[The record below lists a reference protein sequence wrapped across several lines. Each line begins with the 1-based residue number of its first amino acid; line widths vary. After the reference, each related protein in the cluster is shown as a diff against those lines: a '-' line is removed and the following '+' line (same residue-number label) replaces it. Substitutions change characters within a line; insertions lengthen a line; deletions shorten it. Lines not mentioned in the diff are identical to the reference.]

1 MVLLG
6 FAIGV
11 VSSVVTGGNAYLLKV
26 RDAFFTALLGVTCVV
41 TLFTHD
47 RPMLFYVSRYMT
59 AGRDP
64 AKIAAYDRLHEV
76 PVGRRTFRVLS
87 VVWGIG
93 LVVEATA
100 RLTLADLLTT
110 GTFLAASP
118 FVTSTVLGSLFVFS
132 VLYVRRVK
140 GETAALLRPG
150 AAGAASDSEGSPPAH
165 PAPRGRR

>member
-1 MVLLG
+1 M
-6 FAIGV
+6 A
-11 VSSVVTGGNAYLLKV
+11 
-26 RDAFFTALLGVTCVV
+26 CVV

-47 RPMLFYVSRYMT
+47 RPLLFYVSRYMT

-87 VVWGIG
+87 LVWGLG

-110 GTFLAASP
+110 GTFLAVSP

-140 GETAALLRPG
+140 GETAALLWPG
-150 AAGAASDSEGSPPAH
+150 AGEAASGSDDAVPPH
-165 PAPRGRR
+165 SGPHGHR